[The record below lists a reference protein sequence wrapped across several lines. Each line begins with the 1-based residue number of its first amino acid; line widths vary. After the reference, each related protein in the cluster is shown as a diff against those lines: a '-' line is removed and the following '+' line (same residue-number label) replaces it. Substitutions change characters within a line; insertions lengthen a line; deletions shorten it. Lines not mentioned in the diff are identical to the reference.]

1 MKKMTLAFLLTVSL
15 NANAGLLDFF
25 DFTKF
30 GEALL
35 LIVDGM
41 NDNLEKVRLYQHEK
55 MDVTTQWD
63 RMCRITAGLNQSTVE
78 LNTILTA
85 FNFEKKTCLP
95 LTTALQLQADII
107 VNCEKFNSEPVAVNA
122 DYVLGH
128 FMQSVEA
135 VKQIKAECFK

>member
-1 MKKMTLAFLLTVSL
+1 MKKMTLALLLTVSL

-30 GEALL
+30 GEAILM
-35 LIVDGM
+35 IVDGV
-41 NDNLEKVRLYQHEK
+41 NENLERVRLWQHDK
-55 MDVTTQWD
+55 MDVTTQWN

-78 LNTILTA
+78 LGAVLA
-85 FNFEKKTCLP
+85 EANFDQKACLP
-95 LTTALQLQADII
+95 LVTALQLQADII
-107 VNCEKFNSEPVAVNA
+107 ANCEKFNSEPVAVNT

-135 VKQIKAECFK
+135 VKQIKAECF